1 MSGRLPVRAK
11 ATAILLV
18 AFVRHA
24 ASAAAPPVT
33 IAIANFTFDPPALT
47 VPAGTE
53 VTWVNQ
59 DDIPH
64 LVDAADGAFRSPPL
78 DTDDR
83 FTLRLDRAGHDQL
96 FLRPAPAHDGDGYGR
111 GGAVLLGNRRHLDQH
126 PARRVVGREVADDLQ
141 ILPFR
146 GPLQVLGDP
155 VTRRSAI
162 QRL

>member
-1 MSGRLPVRAK
+1 VSGRLPVRAK
-11 ATAILLV
+11 AMAILLM
-18 AFVRHA
+18 AFAHHA

-83 FTLRLDRAGHDQL
+83 FTLRLTEPGTISYFCGLHPHMTGTVTVVAA
-96 FLRPAPAHDGDGYGR
+96 PAP
-111 GGAVLLGNRRHLDQH
+111 
-126 PARRVVGREVADDLQ
+126 
-141 ILPFR
+141 
-146 GPLQVLGDP
+146 
-155 VTRRSAI
+155 S
-162 QRL
+162 